1 MAKHQNKSEFAVIG
15 LGRFGASVAQT
26 LTDRGFTVLGID
38 RNMRV
43 VQELADAIT
52 QTVALDATDED
63 ALRAVD
69 IAIYRTVIVAIGADF
84 QSKMLTTLAL
94 KSVGVKRLICT
105 ASNEREKVI
114 LLKIGAD
121 EVVLP
126 EYDSGRRLALGLAMP
141 TLLDNLP
148 LGRGYSIS
156 EVQLPAAFVSKT
168 VRDTDLRIVFG
179 LTLVAIKRGEDVL
192 ISPSADEI
200 YKQGDQLVVIGKIED
215 LDRLSESA

>member
-1 MAKHQNKSEFAVIG
+1 
-15 LGRFGASVAQT
+15 
-26 LTDRGFTVLGID
+26 
-38 RNMRV
+38 
-43 VQELADAIT
+43 
-52 QTVALDATDED
+52 
-63 ALRAVD
+63 
-69 IAIYRTVIVAIGADF
+69 
-84 QSKMLTTLAL
+84 
-94 KSVGVKRLICT
+94 
-105 ASNEREKVI
+105 
-114 LLKIGAD
+114 
-121 EVVLP
+121 
-126 EYDSGRRLALGLAMP
+126 
-141 TLLDNLP
+141 

>member
-43 VQELADAIT
+43 VQELADEIT
-52 QTVALDATDED
+52 QTVSLDATDED

-156 EVQLPAAFVSKT
+156 EVQLPAAFVNKT
-168 VRDTDLRIVFG
+168 VRDADVRIAFG

>member
-43 VQELADAIT
+43 VQELADEIT
-52 QTVALDATDED
+52 QTVSLDATDED